1 MDDVCS
7 LARPM
12 MAGTAAVA
20 TARDSSRSLLR
31 WAIVGAAS
39 AILFVLAM
47 MQGGSVGAAA
57 PATYD
62 NTVCINFTTC
72 YPTAATTSTATTT
85 TTGIPGNAVVS
96 TYVDPRYCD
105 GLVSVVT
112 DSSGHLIDVCTTT
125 GQRIYPVFPDYGF
138 GAGFVGSNFIGSNF
152 VGANFVNGTFI
163 APGTA
168 NGITCNGVYGCPF
181 GGGFVGNGNFN
192 NGFNGINANFV
203 NGFNGFNGGVFNG
216 NTFPAG
222 ATYVG
227 GNTFLYNDNR
237 FCTDGKVA
245 FVQNRGYFCQNG
257 GPLVTNNAT
266 TTVNCGNFFLN
277 GCGIY
282 RPFEASTA
290 APAAPQQ
297 TTPVTTYAVAP
308 KAAAPVVQAAAPVAQ
323 AATPLTQQAAPVVA
337 KAQAAP
343 AAAAT
348 STSTKPAGSKQGDNG
363 HDG

>member
-1 MDDVCS
+1 MNDVCS
-7 LARPM
+7 LAPPM
-12 MAGTAAVA
+12 TAGAASVA
-20 TARDSSRSLLR
+20 MPRDASRSLLR
-31 WAIVGAAS
+31 WAVVGAAS
-39 AILFVLAM
+39 AIFFVLAM

-57 PATYD
+57 PTTYGYGGCIN
-62 NTVCINFTTC
+62 NTVCDNGTG
-72 YPTAATTSTATTT
+72 AATTGYPANTA
-85 TTGIPGNAVVS
+85 IS
-96 TYVDPRYCD
+96 SYYDPRY
-105 GLVSVVT
+105 GFVSVVT
-112 DSSGHLIDVCTTT
+112 DGSGNLIDINSAT

-138 GAGFVGSNFIGSNF
+138 GAGFVGSNF
-152 VGANFVNGTFI
+152 VGANFVNGGFI

-181 GGGFVGNGNFN
+181 GGGFVGNGNFG

-203 NGFNGFNGGVFNG
+203 NGFNGFNGGAFNG

-282 RPFEASTA
+282 RPFEANTT
-290 APAAPQQ
+290 APAAQQ

-308 KAAAPVVQAAAPVAQ
+308 KVAAPVVQAAAPVVQ
-323 AATPLTQQAAPVVA
+323 AAVPVTQQAAPVVA
-337 KAQAAP
+337 KAQTAP
-343 AAAAT
+343 AAAAPAT
-348 STSTKPAGSKQGDNG
+348 SNKPAGSKQGDNG

>member
-7 LARPM
+7 LTCPM
-12 MAGTAAVA
+12 TAGTALAA
-20 TARDSSRSLLR
+20 TARDASRSLLR
-31 WAIVGAAS
+31 WAAVGAAS

-47 MQGGSVGAAA
+47 IQGGSVGAAA
-57 PATYD
+57 PTTYD
-62 NTVCINFTTC
+62 NPVCINYTTC
-72 YPTAATTSTATTT
+72 YPTGAPTTT
-85 TTGIPGNAVVS
+85 TTTTNGLPGNAVVS
-96 TYVDPRYCD
+96 TYVDPRYCN

-112 DSSGHLIDVCTTT
+112 DSNGTLIDVCTAT

-152 VGANFVNGTFI
+152 VGANFINGTYL

-181 GGGFVGNGNFN
+181 GGGFIGNGNFN

-203 NGFNGFNGGVFNG
+203 NGFNGFNGGAFNG

-222 ATYVG
+222 ATFAG

-237 FCTDGKVA
+237 FCTEGKLA

-282 RPFEASTA
+282 RPFEANTA
-290 APAAPQQ
+290 APASPQQ

-308 KAAAPVVQAAAPVAQ
+308 KAAAPVVQAAAPVVQ
-323 AATPLTQQAAPVVA
+323 AAAPVTQQAAPVVA
-337 KAQAAP
+337 KAQTAP
-343 AAAAT
+343 VAAT
-348 STSTKPAGSKQGDNG
+348 PTPNKPAGSKQGENG
-363 HDG
+363 RDA

>member
-12 MAGTAAVA
+12 TAGDA
-20 TARDSSRSLLR
+20 SRSLLR
-31 WAIVGAAS
+31 WAVVGAAS

-47 MQGGSVGAAA
+47 VQGGSVGAAA
-57 PATYD
+57 PTTYD
-62 NTVCINFTTC
+62 NTVCINYTTC
-72 YPTAATTSTATTT
+72 YPTAAPATTTTTNT

-96 TYVDPRYCD
+96 TYVDPRYCN

-181 GGGFVGNGNFN
+181 GGGFVGNGNFG

-203 NGFNGFNGGVFNG
+203 NGFNGFNG

-257 GPLVTNNAT
+257 VPLVTNNAT

-277 GCGIY
+277 GCGTY
-282 RPFEASTA
+282 RPFEANTA
-290 APAAPQQ
+290 APTAPQQ

-308 KAAAPVVQAAAPVAQ
+308 KAAAPVAQAAAPVVQAAAPVVQ
-323 AATPLTQQAAPVVA
+323 VATPMTQQAAPVVA
-337 KAQAAP
+337 KAQTAPVTAAP
-343 AAAAT
+343 AT
-348 STSTKPAGSKQGDNG
+348 NKPAGTITADDHRG
-363 HDG
+363 

>member
-7 LARPM
+7 LACPM
-12 MAGTAAVA
+12 TAGTASVA
-20 TARDSSRSLLR
+20 TTRDASRSLLR
-31 WAIVGAAS
+31 WAVVGAAS

-57 PATYD
+57 PTTYD
-62 NTVCINFTTC
+62 NPVCINYTTC
-72 YPTAATTSTATTT
+72 YPTSTTTTATTT
-85 TTGIPGNAVVS
+85 TTGLPGNAVVS
-96 TYVDPRYCD
+96 TYVDPRYCN

-112 DSSGHLIDVCTTT
+112 DSSGTLIDVCTAT
-125 GQRIYPVFPDYGF
+125 GQRIYPVFPDYGY

-152 VGANFVNGTFI
+152 VGANFVNGTYL

-192 NGFNGINANFV
+192 GNFNGNYL
-203 NGFNGFNGGVFNG
+203 NGNNCGFFNNC

-222 ATYVG
+222 ATYAG

-277 GCGIY
+277 GCGVY
-282 RPFEASTA
+282 RPFEANTA
-290 APAAPQQ
+290 ATAPQQ

-308 KAAAPVVQAAAPVAQ
+308 KAAAPVAQAAAPVVQAAAPVAQ
-323 AATPLTQQAAPVVA
+323 QAAPVVA
-337 KAQAAP
+337 KVQTAP
-343 AAAAT
+343 AAAPTT
-348 STSTKPAGSKQGDNG
+348 SKPAGTITSDDHRG
-363 HDG
+363 

>member
-12 MAGTAAVA
+12 TAGDA
-20 TARDSSRSLLR
+20 SRSLLR
-31 WAIVGAAS
+31 WAVVGAAS

-57 PATYD
+57 PTTYD
-62 NTVCINFTTC
+62 NTVCINYTTC
-72 YPTAATTSTATTT
+72 YPTAAPTTT
-85 TTGIPGNAVVS
+85 TTTNTGTGIPGNAVVS
-96 TYVDPRYCD
+96 TYVDPRYCN
-105 GLVSVVT
+105 GVVSVVT
-112 DSSGHLIDVCTTT
+112 DASGNLIDVCPAT
-125 GQRIYPVFPDYGF
+125 GQRIFPVFPDYGF

-181 GGGFVGNGNFN
+181 GGGFVGNNFN
-192 NGFNGINANFV
+192 GNNFNGNNNVNFLNGNVCGFNNC
-203 NGFNGFNGGVFNG
+203 

-222 ATYVG
+222 ATFVG

-257 GPLVTNNAT
+257 GPLVTNNFT

-282 RPFEASTA
+282 RPFEANTA

-297 TTPVTTYAVAP
+297 ATPVTTYAVTP
-308 KAAAPVVQAAAPVAQ
+308 KAAAPVVQAAAPVVQ
-323 AATPLTQQAAPVVA
+323 AATPMTQQAAPVVA
-337 KAQAAP
+337 KAQTAPATAAP
-343 AAAAT
+343 AT
-348 STSTKPAGSKQGDNG
+348 NKPAGTITADDHRG
-363 HDG
+363 